1 MVLIIL
7 IKMTVFF
14 LSKYYLDGL
23 MLKWRAHEPCFDN
36 FILEQKSLFENNEER
51 REKDD

>member
-1 MVLIIL
+1 MLLIIL
-7 IKMTVFF
+7 IKMIAFL

-23 MLKWRAHEPCFDN
+23 ILKRRAHEPCFDN

>member
-7 IKMTVFF
+7 IKMIAFL
-14 LSKYYLDGL
+14 LSKYCLDGL
-23 MLKWRAHEPCFDN
+23 ILNWRAHESNFDH

-51 REKDD
+51 REKDG